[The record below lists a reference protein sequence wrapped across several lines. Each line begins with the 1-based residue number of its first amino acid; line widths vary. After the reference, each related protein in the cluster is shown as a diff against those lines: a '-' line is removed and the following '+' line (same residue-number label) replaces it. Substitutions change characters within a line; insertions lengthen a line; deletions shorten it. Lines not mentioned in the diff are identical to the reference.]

1 VRSHP
6 LETDCDERGE
16 SWAEL
21 VTLLIVTLFAGVVC
35 MIWDCAVDGW
45 RAVTRRARR

>member
-1 VRSHP
+1 MRSHP
-6 LETDCDERGE
+6 LENACDERGE

-21 VTLLIVTLFAGVVC
+21 VTLLIVALFAGVVC
-35 MIWDCAVDGW
+35 MIWDGAVDAW